1 MQLLSGMFRSRF
13 FLDSAP
19 LGDRAIIVVLPGH
32 GIVALY
38 DGPHDALNDLLID
51 GMEWEEI
58 VRI

>member
-1 MQLLSGMFRSRF
+1 
-13 FLDSAP
+13 
-19 LGDRAIIVVLPGH
+19 VLPGH

-38 DGPHDALNDLLID
+38 DGPHAELNDLLID